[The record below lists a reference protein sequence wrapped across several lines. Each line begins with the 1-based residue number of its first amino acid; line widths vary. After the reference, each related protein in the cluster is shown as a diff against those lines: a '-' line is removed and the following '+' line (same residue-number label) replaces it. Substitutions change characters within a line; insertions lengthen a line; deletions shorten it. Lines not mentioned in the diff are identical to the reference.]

1 MQTKAII
8 VSLFLLA
15 GLTGCASIG
24 PANVARD
31 RFDYIAAIS
40 DSWKAQMLL
49 NVVKLRYG
57 DAPVFLDVVSVI
69 TQTGYQGTV
78 WSFGHLVA
86 KSLATSLY
94 LNRGC

>member
-1 MQTKAII
+1 
-8 VSLFLLA
+8 
-15 GLTGCASIG
+15 
-24 PANVARD
+24 
-31 RFDYIAAIS
+31 
-40 DSWKAQMLL
+40 MLL

-78 WSFGHLVA
+78 GVSGILVA

-94 LNRGC
+94 FNRGCCRHGDLRRKADRHLLAA